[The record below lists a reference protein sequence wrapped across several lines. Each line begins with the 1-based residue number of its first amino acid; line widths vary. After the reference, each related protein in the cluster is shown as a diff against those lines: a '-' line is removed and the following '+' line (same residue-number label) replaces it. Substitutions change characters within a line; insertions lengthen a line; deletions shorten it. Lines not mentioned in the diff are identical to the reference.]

1 MNKDSK
7 IILVSGASS
16 GLGLAVAAH
25 LAEMGNIV
33 YAGARSYKDAAPDE
47 SNLKK
52 VYLDV
57 TDQKGITG
65 LVDKIIETEGRI
77 DVLINCAAILVLGSI
92 EDMTYEEFEK
102 VLLTNTGGVVKT
114 CKAVLPYM
122 RNRNEG
128 QIINFSS
135 IMGLFA
141 IPFQSAYSASKFA
154 IEGFTEAL
162 RMETRNYGIKV
173 SLVEPT
179 DHKSGSKKYRPHAA
193 AADLLSS
200 PYRDLFLKVTSK
212 IEFDEANG
220 SEPEKLAKLVGKIVQ
235 SRRPRLRY
243 MSGKFDQK
251 LSVLVKKLVSGRLFE
266 SIIYSY
272 YKNGLKKEKKNV
284 LEAAIKDESVQD
296 IDSKSSSKQ
305 VNDEQNKDGQIDA
318 KS

>member
-1 MNKDSK
+1 MCSGNNAVFSIAAPIRRFQVEQTQPTERVEFMNNDRK

-16 GLGLAVAAH
+16 GLGLAVATY
-25 LAEMGNIV
+25 LAKTGNTV
-33 YAGARSYKDAAPDE
+33 YAGARSYMNEAPGE
-47 SNLKK
+47 GNLKK

-57 TDQKGITG
+57 TNQAGITA
-65 LVDKIIETEGRI
+65 LVEKIIGTEGRI
-77 DVLINCAAILVLGSI
+77 DVLVNCAGILVLGSV
-92 EDMTYEEFEK
+92 EDMTYDDFEK

-135 IMGLFA
+135 ILGLIG
-141 IPFQSAYSASKFA
+141 IPFQSAYIASKFA

-179 DHKSGSKKYRPHAA
+179 DHKSGSAKYRLHAA
-193 AADLLSS
+193 AADLLTS
-200 PYRDLFLKVTSK
+200 PYRDLFLKVTAK
-212 IEFDEANG
+212 IEYDEANG
-220 SEPEKLAKLVGKIVQ
+220 SEPEKLAKLVGKIIR

-251 LSVLVKKLVSGRLFE
+251 LSVLVKKLVPGRLFE

-272 YKNGLKKEKKNV
+272 YTGSVKKKAPKESP
-284 LEAAIKDESVQD
+284 KD
-296 IDSKSSSKQ
+296 
-305 VNDEQNKDGQIDA
+305 
-318 KS
+318 

>member
-1 MNKDSK
+1 MKQDSK
-7 IILVSGASS
+7 IIVVTGASS
-16 GLGLAVAAH
+16 GLGLAVATH

-33 YAGARSYKDAAPDE
+33 YAGARSYREESPDKG
-47 SNLKK
+47 NLKK

-57 TDQKGITG
+57 TDQAGITA
-65 LVDKIIETEGRI
+65 LIERIIEMEGRI
-77 DVLINCAAILVLGSI
+77 DVLINCAAVLVLGSV
-92 EDMTYEEFEK
+92 EDTTYEEFEK
-102 VLLTNTGGVVKT
+102 VLLTNTCGVVRT

-173 SLVEPT
+173 SLVEPS
-179 DHKSGSKKYRPHAA
+179 DHKSGSRKYRPHAA

-212 IEFDEANG
+212 IEYDEANG
-220 SEPEKLAKLVGKIVQ
+220 SDPEKLARLIGRIVQ

-243 MSGKFDQK
+243 LTGKFIQK
-251 LSVLVKKLVSGRLFE
+251 LSALLKKLLPGRLFE

-272 YKNGLKKEKKNV
+272 YKDGQNKGKSKESIPTEDNRNEG
-284 LEAAIKDESVQD
+284 LEAPNSMDT
-296 IDSKSSSKQ
+296 
-305 VNDEQNKDGQIDA
+305 NKH
-318 KS
+318 STNE

>member
-1 MNKDSK
+1 MKQGSK
-7 IILVSGASS
+7 IILVTGASS
-16 GLGLAVAAH
+16 GLGLAVATH
-25 LAEMGNIV
+25 LAEAGNIV
-33 YAGARSYKDAAPDE
+33 YAGARSYRDE
-47 SNLKK
+47 TPNEGNLKK

-57 TDQKGITG
+57 TDQTGITA
-65 LVDKIIETEGRI
+65 LTEKIIETEGRI
-77 DVLINCAAILVLGSI
+77 DVLINCAAILVLGSV
-92 EDMTYEEFEK
+92 EDTTYEEFEK
-102 VLLTNTGGVVKT
+102 VLLTNTCGVVRT

-135 IMGLFA
+135 IMGLIS

-179 DHKSGSKKYRPHAA
+179 DHKSGSKLYRPHAA
-193 AADLLSS
+193 AANLLSS

-220 SEPEKLAKLVGKIVQ
+220 GEPEKLARLIGRIVQ
-235 SRRPRLRY
+235 SKQPRLRY
-243 MSGKFDQK
+243 LTGKFVQK
-251 LSVLVKKLVSGRLFE
+251 LSVLLKKLVPGRLFE

-272 YKNGLKKEKKNV
+272 YK
-284 LEAAIKDESVQD
+284 
-296 IDSKSSSKQ
+296 
-305 VNDEQNKDGQIDA
+305 DGQKKGKDN
-318 KS
+318 KSIPKKITGTKGLQALSALDNNKPENHEHSEQQ